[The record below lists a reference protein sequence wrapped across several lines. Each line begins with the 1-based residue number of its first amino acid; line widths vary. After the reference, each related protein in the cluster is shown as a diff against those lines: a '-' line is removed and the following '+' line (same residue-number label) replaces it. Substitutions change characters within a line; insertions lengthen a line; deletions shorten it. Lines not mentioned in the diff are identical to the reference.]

1 MKNFFF
7 TFDKTKKAQALKKRF
22 LKKYHHSSLR
32 QAKVIVV
39 GGGDGF
45 MLHTLKKFAKYKK
58 PFFGINC
65 GTFGFLMNKNT
76 HVNLHKRVLSAR
88 KISLSPQ

>member
-22 LKKYHHSSLR
+22 LKKYNHSSLR

-58 PFFGINC
+58 PFF
-65 GTFGFLMNKNT
+65 LSS
-76 HVNLHKRVLSAR
+76 NL
-88 KISLSPQ
+88 